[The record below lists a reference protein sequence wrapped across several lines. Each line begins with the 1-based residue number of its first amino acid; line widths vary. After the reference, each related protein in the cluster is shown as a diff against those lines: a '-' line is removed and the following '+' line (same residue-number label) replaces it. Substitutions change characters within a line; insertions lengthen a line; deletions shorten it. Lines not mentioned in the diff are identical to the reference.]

1 MYQACFRRK
10 NLALEA
16 ILMLSVRAFPMPCV
30 TTIFDTDERL
40 SIVIDTLRMTSV
52 AATALANGCMGV
64 LIVESV
70 EEARTAALQVGALLG
85 GERGALRVEGFD
97 YGNSPREY
105 VRECVAGRLVVLTTT
120 NGARAV
126 ECVRR
131 SSRKVWLASFLNAG
145 AVAERVLTEGIGC
158 VSIVCAG
165 TQGLFSME
173 DALTTG
179 AIVDRLG
186 EAIQLDDFAYAC
198 VALYRTFRHDL
209 KGALLNT
216 RHAQRLINLG
226 FEQDIDFCLRE
237 DAVNTVPVLGGDG
250 WFVGL

>member
-1 MYQACFRRK
+1 
-10 NLALEA
+10 L
-16 ILMLSVRAFPMPCV
+16 
-30 TTIFDTDERL
+30 T
-40 SIVIDTLRMTSV
+40 IVIDTLRMTSV
-52 AATALANGCMGV
+52 AAAALANGCRGV
-64 LIVESV
+64 LVVESV
-70 EEARTAALQVGALLG
+70 EEARATARRVGALLG

-97 YGNSPREY
+97 CGNSPLEYGREL
-105 VRECVAGRLVVLTTT
+105 VAERLVVLTTT

-131 SSRKVWLASFLNAG
+131 SSRRVWLAAFLNAG
-145 AVAERVLTEGIGC
+145 AVAERVLTRGIGC

-173 DALTTG
+173 DALTAG

-186 EAIQLDDFAYAC
+186 KAIQLNDFAYAC
-198 VALYRTFRHDL
+198 VSLYRSFKYDV

-216 RHAQRLINLG
+216 HHTQRLISLG

-237 DAVNTVPVLGGDG
+237 DAVDSVPALGGDG
-250 WFVGL
+250 WFVGV